1 MAQKLYVG
9 NLAFSMT
16 SEELGGLFGEH
27 GKVVSA
33 KVITERETGRS
44 RGFGF
49 VEYDNRTSG
58 ENAIRELN
66 GKNVGGRPLVVRE
79 AEDRR
84 EGGGGGGGG
93 PRGGGGGFGGGGGG
107 GGYSGGGGGGDGIAA
122 GGGGGSFVAASA
134 LSSTI
139 TAGSNGVSDSGG
151 AAGSDGSVSID
162 GATYS
167 YTGSIVDYFVQ
178 TTGDYTIDAAGAQGG
193 GGTDDSGGYG
203 AEVDASFF
211 LTAGTELEILV
222 GGAGNTGDFG
232 SDYGSGGGGGS
243 FVFEVAAA
251 PVSVPEPASIAIL
264 GAGLLG
270 LLLLRRRKDLPCAH

>member
-93 PRGGGGGFGGGGGG
+93 GPRGGGFGGGGGG
-107 GGYSGGGGGGDGIAA
+107 GRGGGFGGGGGGR
-122 GGGGGSFVAASA
+122 GGGGG
-134 LSSTI
+134 
-139 TAGSNGVSDSGG
+139 G
-151 AAGSDGSVSID
+151 
-162 GATYS
+162 Y
-167 YTGSIVDYFVQ
+167 
-178 TTGDYTIDAAGAQGG
+178 GG
-193 GGTDDSGGYG
+193 GGDR
-203 AEVDASFF
+203 
-211 LTAGTELEILV
+211 
-222 GGAGNTGDFG
+222 
-232 SDYGSGGGGGS
+232 GGGGGRGGGG
-243 FVFEVAAA
+243 FGGGRDDF
-251 PVSVPEPASIAIL
+251 
-264 GAGLLG
+264 GGG
-270 LLLLRRRKDLPCAH
+270 GGRW